1 MTLKI
6 GSSVAGPNDSSYR
19 STNRGKRD
27 KSKPHVASK
36 FVLVLDIDKNMVF
49 ILDIGWKQTSYF
61 RVVPLSKIAESSC
74 SLGSLDFVED

>member
-49 ILDIGWKQTSYF
+49 ILDIGWK
-61 RVVPLSKIAESSC
+61 
-74 SLGSLDFVED
+74 